1 MLTSASLASAAVIV
15 SYSAK
20 SGGFHAGRVTLRSVS
35 GRARYVTDTGHSGTV
50 SLRRVDQRVFLPGK
64 PPTGLL
70 HIAGRSH
77 DLTFRLSKPR
87 YSGSRE
93 TASYTVKPLPGTS
106 RLRPPPQF
114 GDASLT
120 ILPNRALGDG
130 GGGLGSTSNGPGLG
144 GTFGNDC
151 IMQADTDLGGE
162 NLTLQSSSNWNTD
175 TWTSSPPARFPVGTS
190 IYMESQGGL
199 WRGCSFQAVYAGGPG
214 LTITLTVTWPWQA
227 GITTT
232 CTSSDTTQ
240 LVCQRHDTNVIGWDI
255 LPGKY
260 GNGALPPM
268 LDRTVGPTA
277 DGVASH
283 GPSALR

>member
-1 MLTSASLASAAVIV
+1 
-15 SYSAK
+15 
-20 SGGFHAGRVTLRSVS
+20 
-35 GRARYVTDTGHSGTV
+35 
-50 SLRRVDQRVFLPGK
+50 
-64 PPTGLL
+64 
-70 HIAGRSH
+70 
-77 DLTFRLSKPR
+77 
-87 YSGSRE
+87 
-93 TASYTVKPLPGTS
+93 
-106 RLRPPPQF
+106 
-114 GDASLT
+114 
-120 ILPNRALGDG
+120 
-130 GGGLGSTSNGPGLG
+130 
-144 GTFGNDC
+144 
-151 IMQADTDLGGE
+151 MQADTDLGGK

-199 WRGCSFQAVYAGGPG
+199 WRGCGFQAVYAGGPG
-214 LTITLTVTWPWQA
+214 LTITLAVTWPWQA
-227 GITTT
+227 GITTS

-283 GPSALR
+283 APSSALR